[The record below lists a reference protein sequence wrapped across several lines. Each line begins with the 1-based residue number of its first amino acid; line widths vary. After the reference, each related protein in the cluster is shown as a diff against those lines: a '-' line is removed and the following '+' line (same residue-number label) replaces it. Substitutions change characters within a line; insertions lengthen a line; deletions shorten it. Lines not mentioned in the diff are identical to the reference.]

1 MKRALSSIENV
12 PEKKTRR
19 SDCTHD
25 SGNVKSCP
33 HIYMMN
39 CLLDLMHVPDV
50 VKRSRKNGEES
61 ELCMRANN
69 ELAPEPKV
77 SVRLISGLLT
87 CGENIPPR
95 QLSGILRHLKMR
107 MLIYSVRIPWRFYV
121 NDYLIWKA
129 SGQF

>member
-77 SVRLISGLLT
+77 SVRLISGL
-87 CGENIPPR
+87 
-95 QLSGILRHLKMR
+95 R